1 MNEKNLLKIIRE
13 ESNNFRKV
21 NYLLMNGVNILGD
34 NMLSEYLFIEE
45 HFEELA
51 EYYSILGYNLEKQE
65 NYFYLRVKIKD
76 RYSSIS
82 YFSKA
87 ETFTG
92 MYLALKFFSNLD
104 NPIHNSETIF
114 EELKTIFTLENLYEI
129 YVRKTANFVESD
141 RRIDTIMDNFYKTLR
156 QLSSY
161 NFIEAKKGSFLKGD
175 LTIFEIKKPIKR
187 FFDLALELYDKDDNQ
202 LDIQDILEVFIKETD
217 FTISEEE
224 IE

>member
-1 MNEKNLLKIIRE
+1 MSEKNLLKILRE
-13 ESNNFRKV
+13 ESSNFRKV

-34 NMLSEYLFIEE
+34 NMLSEYVFIEE
-45 HFEELA
+45 HFEQLA
-51 EYYSILGYNLEKQE
+51 EYYSILGYSLEKQE

-82 YFSKA
+82 YFSKS

-92 MYLALKFFSNLD
+92 MYLALKFFSNLE
-104 NPIHNSETIF
+104 NPTHSSETIF

-129 YVRKTANFVESD
+129 YVRKTTNFIESD
-141 RRIDTIMDNFYKTLR
+141 RRIDTIMENFYKTLK

-161 NFIEAKKGSFLKGD
+161 NFIEVKKGAFLKGD
-175 LTIFEIKKPIKR
+175 STVFEIKKPIKR
-187 FFDLALELYDKDDNQ
+187 FFDLALELYDKDTGEP
-202 LDIQDILEVFIKETD
+202 DISDILGVFIKETD